1 MQKQVAGK
9 LMGVLVCSWT
19 HARKLEFKVLSS
31 QWETFQIFVAARWP
45 LRSVCTQKTPDEQ
58 TGETDEQ
65 PARRGDV
72 SINTQREN
80 LVWKHIIKLKLNE
93 PELKTTDPVYSSSF
107 LLSIW
112 SPQHEDEAL
121 QVFAEPLHHNVSE
134 CLPASVFVGVGLV
147 RSDSQHSVE
156 QQHSWWARS
165 KKKKRR
171 RRAGLLQ
178 LSYCGT
184 MIKHLTKWVFLFCFF
199 SSTLLGPSSQISM
212 SRVLEAFDVRAQL
225 FEHVL
230 QAGNEK
236 DLTQQ
241 HWFQLTHK
249 FPTQGT
255 SRYESYSFT
264 EEERRNCMKKAI
276 YMCFSPIRGSEGL
289 QTWGEEALVFSHWST
304 IHELG

>member
-93 PELKTTDPVYSSSF
+93 PELKQLTLSIAAPFFWAYDPHSMKMRPSRF
-107 LLSIW
+107 LLS
-112 SPQHEDEAL
+112 H
-121 QVFAEPLHHNVSE
+121 
-134 CLPASVFVGVGLV
+134 CTTASVNASQP
-147 RSDSQHSVE
+147 RSLWELAWCARTVSTALSNSTPEE
-156 QQHSWWARS
+156 QGP
-165 KKKKRR
+165 KKKKK

-199 SSTLLGPSSQISM
+199 SKYLVGPIQSDLHVPGAGSLWCQSSALWTCSPSWKWKGSDSTALISINSQISNT
-212 SRVLEAFDVRAQL
+212 
-225 FEHVL
+225 
-230 QAGNEK
+230 GNK
-236 DLTQQ
+236 
-241 HWFQLTHK
+241 
-249 FPTQGT
+249 
-255 SRYESYSFT
+255 
-264 EEERRNCMKKAI
+264 
-276 YMCFSPIRGSEGL
+276 
-289 QTWGEEALVFSHWST
+289 
-304 IHELG
+304 

>member
-184 MIKHLTKWVFLFCFF
+184 MIKHLTKWGFLFCFF
-199 SSTLLGPSSQISM
+199 SKYLVGPIQSDLHVPGAGSLWCQSSALWTCSPSWKWKGSDSTALISINSQISNTGNKQ
-212 SRVLEAFDVRAQL
+212 VWKL
-225 FEHVL
+225 FIHRRRKKKLHEESHLYV
-230 QAGNEK
+230 
-236 DLTQQ
+236 
-241 HWFQLTHK
+241 F
-249 FPTQGT
+249 FPHQ
-255 SRYESYSFT
+255 R
-264 EEERRNCMKKAI
+264 
-276 YMCFSPIRGSEGL
+276 
-289 QTWGEEALVFSHWST
+289 
-304 IHELG
+304 

>member
-93 PELKTTDPVYSSSF
+93 PESKQLTLSIAAPFFWAYDPHSMKMRPSRF
-107 LLSIW
+107 LLSHCTTTSVNASQPRSLW
-112 SPQHEDEAL
+112 ELAWCARTVSTAL
-121 QVFAEPLHHNVSE
+121 SNSTP
-134 CLPASVFVGVGLV
+134 G
-147 RSDSQHSVE
+147 E
-156 QQHSWWARS
+156 QGQ
-165 KKKKRR
+165 KKRR

-184 MIKHLTKWVFLFCFF
+184 MIKHLTKWVFCFVFFQVPCWAHPVRSPCPGCWKPLMSELSSLNMF
-199 SSTLLGPSSQISM
+199 SKLEMKRIWLNSTD
-212 SRVLEAFDVRAQL
+212 F
-225 FEHVL
+225 
-230 QAGNEK
+230 N
-236 DLTQQ
+236 
-241 HWFQLTHK
+241 
-249 FPTQGT
+249 
-255 SRYESYSFT
+255 
-264 EEERRNCMKKAI
+264 
-276 YMCFSPIRGSEGL
+276 
-289 QTWGEEALVFSHWST
+289 
-304 IHELG
+304 